1 MRISDWSSDVCS
13 SDLIARQL
21 RVAETTKGV
30 VIAAV
35 DPSSDAAQQGLQRGD
50 IILSINQQP
59 VISPQEAAAAVAETR
74 KAGRDRV
81 LLLVQRGPAPGRDVG
96 VKLSGGGQIGRAS
109 GRERG
114 GQSV

>member
-81 LLLVQRGPAPGRDVG
+81 LLLE
-96 VKLSGGGQIGRAS
+96 IGRAS
-109 GRERG
+109 CRARVCQDG
-114 GQSV
+114 